1 MYLSATRLVNLGL
14 PKAFIQLFRMQVHIP
29 YIQTGVTYSSK
40 LGFAILE
47 AFYSM
52 VKQLVPKLQH
62 VISKTVT
69 LMCKAS
75 SLCDQ
80 CDNWEQQEV
89 WIIQYNDYGVPQR
102 WWSLAS
108 VSLGQFWLPWL
119 WMDLVIYN
127 KDLNVPSICEILRLH
142 ALNPR
147 FNFQIEQND
156 HKSCF
161 LAKTLLPCYIQTF
174 CLMFLSLL

>member
-1 MYLSATRLVNLGL
+1 MRIFVQLLSWHHSDVFALLLKITQHLFEYHIGATRLVNLGL

-75 SLCDQ
+75 SLCD
-80 CDNWEQQEV
+80 
-89 WIIQYNDYGVPQR
+89 
-102 WWSLAS
+102 S
-108 VSLGQFWLPWL
+108 V
-119 WMDLVIYN
+119 
-127 KDLNVPSICEILRLH
+127 
-142 ALNPR
+142 
-147 FNFQIEQND
+147 
-156 HKSCF
+156 
-161 LAKTLLPCYIQTF
+161 
-174 CLMFLSLL
+174 